1 MTTERFPLFFFILCY
16 SECCT
21 VLRTLRGR
29 PSAAFFILG
38 RSVRRSAKSFR
49 MSRSRNT
56 VFCRVLAVFLAPQP
70 LYNEHFQEVP
80 ASVHST
86 RLAGSVK
93 PFRIRTYEKR
103 GEGEGLTKRPG
114 SFRLRAFTISNVSRL
129 QLQVEEESQRKRK

>member
-93 PFRIRTYEKR
+93 PFRIHTYEKR
-103 GEGEGLTKRPG
+103 GGGGGANKTARKLSPPGLHN
-114 SFRLRAFTISNVSRL
+114 FECVSITASSRGGIPT
-129 QLQVEEESQRKRK
+129 QT